1 MQELWLPVVGYE
13 GLYEVSDQGR
23 VRSLERM
30 KKSKNGSQSLLP
42 ARVLKQFKRCPRYW
56 SVHLSREG
64 KAVNCRVHS
73 LVAQA
78 FLGEKPEGLIVLH
91 GAGGSLDNSLANLS
105 YGSYKQN
112 SLDKHRDGTY
122 LCGERVYCSKLTE
135 SQVREI
141 RRLATAGALQ
151 QSLAET
157 FGVYETTISAV
168 IRRKTWAHL

>member
-1 MQELWLPVVGYE
+1 MQEVWLPVVGYE

-23 VRSLERM
+23 VRGLARM
-30 KKSKNGSQSLLP
+30 KKSKNGSQSLWP

-56 SVHLSREG
+56 SVRLSREG
-64 KAVNCRVHS
+64 KAVNYNVHS

-91 GAGGSLDNSLANLS
+91 GADGSLDNSLANLN

-122 LCGERVYCSKLTE
+122 LCGERCHSSKLTE
-135 SQVREI
+135 SQVQEI
-141 RRLATAGALQ
+141 RRQSAAGALQ

-157 FGVYETTISAV
+157 FGIGQTAISAI
-168 IRRKTWAHL
+168 IRRQTWAHL